1 MALTR
6 PRAYQIYD
14 IDYKQ
19 ATRVITVSNITLSG
33 GAPSQVD
40 GVSLTLK
47 DRVLVTGQTN
57 KAQNGIYYVTTVGSG
72 SNGTWSR
79 SIDTDTTGE
88 LLAGTIVMVT
98 EGVINADSQWKL
110 TTDDPIVIGVSE
122 LIFEQNSAFAFG
134 NVYANGTA
142 VLASSVGDVLT
153 LSAGNNIAITGN
165 NTSKT
170 VTIGVTGISLNSISN
185 GTSNVNV
192 VSSGGNVT
200 VGINGTS
207 NVAVFGSGG
216 ANITGTLGVTGNIT
230 GGNLSGTSISGT
242 LTTASQP
249 NITSVGTLGSLTVT
263 GNVTGGNLKTASVTI
278 GNGPISGLTTISAS
292 GNANVGNL
300 GTAGQI
306 IAVGNISGGNIL
318 GNGAGLT
325 GINTFS
331 NVTVTGGNS
340 AVADSIADTLTFT
353 AGAGIAIVVDSA
365 TDTITIATSG
375 GSEIFV
381 DGADF
386 GTVTELV
393 TLSDDLGLVTEAV
406 EAESDLGSIVTS
418 GVFYPDLLVVEDP
431 VDFILGGGS
440 NGQYLGTYGN
450 GTIFWQSLSS
460 APLTGDMVGN
470 INGNTF
476 SITGLGTLTST
487 TISASG
493 NITGGNILGGA
504 NVNATTHTGATV
516 NVTGNIDGGNLRTSG
531 LITATGSATAGS
543 FNTSGTIGATGNI
556 TGGNLTVGAGTI
568 TGGNLTVGTGTITGG
583 NIVNSNANGVGNIGS
598 STTYFN
604 TVFAK
609 ATSAQYADLAENY
622 AADAEYPPGT
632 VVVFGGDNE
641 VTISSKSN
649 DHCVAGVISTAP
661 SYLMNSGLNAKYVAT
676 VALTGR
682 VPTKVLGPV
691 TKGDLMVSA
700 PNGYAQA
707 CNHPTVGTVVGKSL
721 ENFSDLKGVIEIV
734 VGVR

>member
-1 MALTR
+1 MALTK

-19 ATRVITVSNITLSG
+19 ATRVITVANITLSG

-40 GVSLTLK
+40 GVNLSLN

-57 KAQNGIYYVTTVGSG
+57 KAQNGIYEVSTVGSG
-72 SNGTWSR
+72 ANGTWIR
-79 SIDTDTTGE
+79 SGDTNTTGE

-98 EGVINADSQWKL
+98 EGLIYADTQWKL
-110 TTDDPIVIGVSE
+110 VTNDPITIGVSQ
-122 LIFEQNSAFAFG
+122 LVFEQNSAFAFG

-153 LSAGNNIAITGN
+153 LSAGNNIQITGN

-200 VGINGTS
+200 VGVAGTG
-207 NVAVFGSGG
+207 NVAVFSSDGL
-216 ANITGTLGVTGNIT
+216 AITGNIT
-230 GGNLSGTSISGT
+230 GNGRG
-242 LTTASQP
+242 LTG
-249 NITSVGTLGSLTVT
+249 ITSFSNVA
-263 GNVTGGNLKTASVTI
+263 VTGGNTAT
-278 GNGPISGLTTISAS
+278 
-292 GNANVGNL
+292 
-300 GTAGQI
+300 
-306 IAVGNISGGNIL
+306 
-318 GNGAGLT
+318 
-325 GINTFS
+325 
-331 NVTVTGGNS
+331 
-340 AVADSIADTLTFT
+340 ADSITDTLTFT
-353 AGAGIAIVVDSA
+353 AGSGIAITCDSA
-365 TDTITIATSG
+365 TDTITIAASG

-393 TLSDDLGLVTEAV
+393 TLSDDLGLVTEAIDS
-406 EAESDLGSIVTS
+406 EADLGSIVTS

-431 VDFILGGGS
+431 ADFILGGGS

-450 GTIFWQSLSS
+450 GTIFWQSLAS
-460 APLTGDMVGN
+460 APLTGNMVGN

-476 SITGLGTLTST
+476 SITGLNTLTTT

-504 NVNATTHTGATV
+504 NVNATTLTGTTV
-516 NVTGNIDGGNLRTSG
+516 NVTGNIDSGNLRTSG

-543 FNTSGTIGATGNI
+543 FNTSGTISATGNI
-556 TGGNLTVGAGTI
+556 TGGNLTVGEGTI

-622 AADAEYPPGT
+622 AADAVYPVGT
-632 VVVFGGDNE
+632 VVVFGGNNE
-641 VTISSKSN
+641 VTISDRSN
-649 DHCVAGVISTAP
+649 DHRVAGVISTAP
-661 SYLMNSGLNAKYVAT
+661 SYLMNSGLNAEYVAT

-691 TKGDLMVSA
+691 NKGDLMVSA

-721 ENFSDLKGVIEIV
+721 ENFNDLEGVIEIV